1 MQMEY
6 EQYMQFSVQ
15 SLLWNSDPASV
26 RLDGDLHT
34 KYFCNTQYQMKIQYI
49 VDGKKDRWYKQLFLV
64 HCQMSRSLVS
74 RTYSF
79 CLKLQSYF

>member
-6 EQYMQFSVQ
+6 EQCMQLSVQ

-49 VDGKKDRWYKQLFLV
+49 VDGKKVDATYKQLILF
-64 HCQMSRSLVS
+64 HCQMSHSLVEHILS
-74 RTYSF
+74 V
-79 CLKLQSYF
+79 